1 MSRVARSTVAP
12 VAHDATADM
21 AARIAALEA
30 ENAALK
36 AAKSGRITMKVAKG
50 GGLSLYGMQ
59 RWPIT
64 LYVPQWRRLA
74 AVMSQIIAF
83 CDDEANYLPAG
94 VEWSEGC
101 GKLSRGDG

>member
-36 AAKSGRITMKVAKG
+36 AAKSGRITIDRKSV
-50 GGLSLYGMQ
+50 
-59 RWPIT
+59 
-64 LYVPQWRRLA
+64 V
-74 AVMSQIIAF
+74 
-83 CDDEANYLPAG
+83 
-94 VEWSEGC
+94 
-101 GKLSRGDG
+101 